1 MICFNSA
8 FSYTPSRR
16 TTGTLSS
23 FVSFFNVEFLTKCLI
38 IRQGCVRVREVCMAR
53 LGACRSSSSTAFP
66 CSGAGLRCQHES
78 AYPGG
83 SPKPRLLGCAP
94 EFSLRKSGAS
104 PENLRTSEFLG
115 MLYGYLGPS
124 LENHWQ
130 RVKLHR
136 PWLHQSF
143 LSVAEI
149 LRMVLS
155 RAAWR
160 AQDLVPG
167 YLGSCPGSVSCLT
180 DSKSLNICV
189 TSTVIIFILCSYK
202 VCAS

>member
-23 FVSFFNVEFLTKCLI
+23 FVSFFNVEFLTKCLM

-83 SPKPRLLGCAP
+83 PPKPRLLGCAP

-115 MLYGYLGPS
+115 DALRLPGSQLGEPLAKS
-124 LENHWQ
+124 EVTQASTSPELSISCWNFENGLEQ
-130 RVKLHR
+130 GSMKSSRSGTRL
-136 PWLHQSF
+136 PGF
-143 LSVAEI
+143 LS
-149 LRMVLS
+149 
-155 RAAWR
+155 W
-160 AQDLVPG
+160 
-167 YLGSCPGSVSCLT
+167 
-180 DSKSLNICV
+180 
-189 TSTVIIFILCSYK
+189 LC
-202 VCAS
+202 